1 MKGRHWFVVGIVAF
15 LLLMFAIE
23 YRLPKRF
30 VWRPTFGHYDEQPFG
45 CALFD
50 SLVSVS
56 ASETYTLSR
65 KTFYQLAFE
74 DTLKRR
80 GFLAISEHLAL
91 SDVDVEALLSMASR
105 GDKVLLVSN
114 LFPARLE
121 DTLRVHGNY
130 SYFYFNAL
138 KKQAVSLFA
147 RDSLIWIASPGDSL
161 AYYFYPQLCAS
172 TLSADSADADVLA
185 IKHEVVGKNVDGLMT
200 DTLQYSPV
208 ALSVPVGKGEIIL
221 VSTPLLFTNYGVVD
235 GNNAAYIFR
244 ILSQMKGL
252 PLVRTEAYVDET
264 SQAQQSPFRY
274 LLAHRPLRWA
284 LYLTLT
290 GIVLFMFFTTRRRQ
304 RAILVV
310 RPPLNKSLEF
320 VKLIGTLYFQ
330 KKDHADLVRKK
341 YIYFAE
347 MLRRSL
353 QVDLEAV
360 EEDIRSFDRIAKRTG
375 IDKESIAVLVRTVRS
390 VVYDKSA
397 KVSEQQ
403 MKRLI
408 DNMNDI
414 TRNLL

>member
-1 MKGRHWFVVGIVAF
+1 
-15 LLLMFAIE
+15 
-23 YRLPKRF
+23 
-30 VWRPTFGHYDEQPFG
+30 
-45 CALFD
+45 
-50 SLVSVS
+50 
-56 ASETYTLSR
+56 
-65 KTFYQLAFE
+65 
-74 DTLKRR
+74 
-80 GFLAISEHLAL
+80 
-91 SDVDVEALLSMASR
+91 
-105 GDKVLLVSN
+105 
-114 LFPARLE
+114 
-121 DTLRVHGNY
+121 
-130 SYFYFNAL
+130 
-138 KKQAVSLFA
+138 
-147 RDSLIWIASPGDSL
+147 
-161 AYYFYPQLCAS
+161 
-172 TLSADSADADVLA
+172 
-185 IKHEVVGKNVDGLMT
+185 MT

-290 GIVLFMFFTTRRRQ
+290 GVVLFMFFTARRRQ
-304 RAILVV
+304 RAIPVV

-375 IDKESIAVLVRTVRS
+375 IDKESIATLVRTVRS
-390 VVYDKSA
+390 VVYSKNA
-397 KVSEQQ
+397 KMSEQQ